1 MRNKDQQSD
10 HIYYTLLWQVLW
22 LPVPF
27 TSLSTVC
34 STAEPKPFCWA
45 KRHDLSFLH
54 RISTCRATYWALVEL
69 LYEHTHRCNSTST
82 HCVTLHIKIRW
93 RLSLLDSGKWF
104 CSWKCGQF
112 SEASK
117 RHNTAVHLLGK
128 IIMNMIWLLFP
139 VSDWQFIM
147 IGPGDL
153 LLVVY
158 VVPVSVLLGLQ
169 KSK

>member
-1 MRNKDQQSD
+1 
-10 HIYYTLLWQVLW
+10 VLW

-69 LYEHTHRCNSTST
+69 LYEHTKS
-82 HCVTLHIKIRW
+82 
-93 RLSLLDSGKWF
+93 
-104 CSWKCGQF
+104 
-112 SEASK
+112 
-117 RHNTAVHLLGK
+117 VHLVGK
-128 IIMNMIWLLFP
+128 IVKNMIWLLFP
-139 VSDWQFIM
+139 LSDWQFIM
-147 IGPGDL
+147 IGPSDL

-158 VVPVSVLLGLQ
+158 VVPVHLQYFLDEDFTEKHCESTLGWWMCTLSQGTCMEYQSYSTFSLYSFVNFPFSVFQVNILIMVTLLGAHC
-169 KSK
+169 